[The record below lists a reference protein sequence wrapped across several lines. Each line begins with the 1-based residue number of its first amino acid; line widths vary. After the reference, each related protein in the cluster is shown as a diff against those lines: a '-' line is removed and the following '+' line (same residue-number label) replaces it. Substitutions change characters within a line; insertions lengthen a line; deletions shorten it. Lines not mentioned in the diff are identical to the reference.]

1 MDRALVAL
9 LGIWRPR
16 RNRQGRT
23 PSLYP
28 VAQQSDST
36 SSTSAALLLALS
48 FALLAN
54 ASPTIAGGTTPPE
67 DRGAMSRHARV
78 PTGDWGGPHAS
89 LRVHATE
96 STLEFDCAFG
106 RIEAPLALD
115 AQGRFSAIG
124 TVTMEAGGP
133 LQSGQAQPR
142 PLRARYEGW
151 TDGRE
156 MRLTVTVL
164 AEPEWQLGRFSLQ
177 LGRRATLEKCL

>member
-1 MDRALVAL
+1 MPPITTVA
-9 LGIWRPR
+9 R
-16 RNRQGRT
+16 GRCT
-23 PSLYP
+23 SEPIP
-28 VAQQSDST
+28 V
-36 SSTSAALLLALS
+36 
-48 FALLAN
+48 
-54 ASPTIAGGTTPPE
+54 
-67 DRGAMSRHARV
+67 
-78 PTGDWGGPHAS
+78 
-89 LRVHATE
+89 
-96 STLEFDCAFG
+96 
-106 RIEAPLALD
+106 
-115 AQGRFSAIG
+115 FSAIG